1 MLTIKEYIISSLLF
15 ESTKYKKRELVVDSF
30 IRSILNASRAKKR
43 AITLFIDS
51 LFIAA
56 AFWLALIVRLDS
68 LAPFYEVGNW
78 LLLAMLIPTG
88 LIAFIN
94 LGLYRAVLRYMNAQA
109 LWAIV
114 LGTVITTVS
123 LVLLSFFVGIT
134 IPRTMPFIFAWLCL
148 LTVGGSRILVR
159 AMIGKMATVNKES
172 VIIYGAGSAGRQLA
186 TALGAGPEYYVR
198 AFIDDDITKQGSIV
212 QGIPVISFKD
222 IYELINKAKATKVL
236 LALPSAS
243 RARRKEVLAQL
254 EPLTIKVL
262 SIPGMADV
270 VEGKAQLSEFREVEI
285 EDLLGRDPVT
295 PKPELMAANIT
306 GKIVMVTGAGGSIG
320 SELCRQIVR
329 QQPKKLVLFEISEFG
344 LYSIEKELH
353 EYITNNHID
362 LELIPIM
369 GSVQRINRIETV
381 MMAFGVQTV
390 YHAAAYKH
398 VPLVEH
404 NVVEGVRNNVF
415 GTYYAAKAAV
425 NAGVETFVLISTD
438 KAVRPTNVMGAT
450 KRMAEL
456 VLQGLAQTKG
466 KEHRTR
472 FCMVRFGN
480 VLGSSGSVVPLF
492 RRQIKEGGPITLT
505 HQDITRFFMT
515 IPEAAQ
521 LVIQAGSMGKGGD
534 VFVLDM
540 GDSVK
545 IRDLASKMIRL
556 SGFEVKDKTNP
567 HGDIEILCTGLRPG
581 EKLYEELLIG
591 DNVGETPHERIMT
604 AHEAMLPL
612 AELIV
617 FLEAFDIA
625 CHNFDHE
632 MIRQLLLDAPTGF
645 NPTDGICDLV
655 WNAKKDAQLES
666 QPQANVVNLKG

>member
-1 MLTIKEYIISSLLF
+1 M
-15 ESTKYKKRELVVDSF
+15 DSF
-30 IRSILNASRAKKR
+30 IRSILNTSRTKKR

-68 LAPFYEVGNW
+68 LAPFNEVGNW

-159 AMIGKMATVNKES
+159 AMIGRMATVNKES

-198 AFIDDDITKQGSIV
+198 AFIDDDVTKQGSIV

-222 IYELINKAKATKVL
+222 IYELINNGKATKVL

-243 RARRKEVLAQL
+243 RSRRKEVLAQL

-295 PKPELMAANIT
+295 PKPELMAANIA
-306 GKIVMVTGAGGSIG
+306 GKTVMVTGAGGSIG

-329 QQPKKLVLFEISEFG
+329 QHPKKLVLFEISEFG
-344 LYSIEKELH
+344 LYSIEKELN
-353 EYITNNHID
+353 EYVANNNID

-381 MMAFGVQTV
+381 MMAFDVQTV

-404 NVVEGVRNNVF
+404 NVVEGVRNNLF

-545 IRDLASKMIRL
+545 IKDLASKMIRL

-567 HGDIEILCTGLRPG
+567 LGDIEILCTGLRPG

-591 DNVGETPHERIMT
+591 NNVGETPHERIMT
-604 AHEAMLPL
+604 ANEAMLPL
-612 AELIV
+612 SELKV

-632 MIRQLLLDAPTGF
+632 SIRQLLLDAPTGF

-666 QPQANVVNLKG
+666 QLQANVVNLKG

>member
-1 MLTIKEYIISSLLF
+1 M
-15 ESTKYKKRELVVDSF
+15 DSF
-30 IRSILNASRAKKR
+30 IRSILNTSRAKKR

-68 LAPFYEVGNW
+68 LAPFSEVGNW

-94 LGLYRAVLRYMNAQA
+94 LGLYRAVLRYMNSQA

-159 AMIGKMATVNKES
+159 AMIGKMATINKES

-198 AFIDDDITKQGSIV
+198 AFIDDDQSKQGSII
-212 QGIPVISFKD
+212 QGIPVINFKG
-222 IYELINKAKATKVL
+222 IYELINKGKATKVL

-306 GKIVMVTGAGGSIG
+306 GKVVMVTGAGGSIG

-329 QQPKKLVLFEISEFG
+329 QKPKKLVLFEISEFA
-344 LYSIEKELH
+344 LYSIEKELN
-353 EYITNNHID
+353 EYIINNQ
-362 LELIPIM
+362 LELVLLPIM

-381 MMAFGVQTV
+381 MMAFNVQTV

-425 NAGVETFVLISTD
+425 NAKVETFVLISTD

-545 IRDLASKMIRL
+545 IKDLASKMIRL

-581 EKLYEELLIG
+581 EKLFEELLIG
-591 DNVGETPHERIMT
+591 DNVGETTHERIMT
-604 AHEAMLPL
+604 ANEAMLPL
-612 AELIV
+612 PELKV
-617 FLEAFDIA
+617 FLVAFDIA

-655 WNAKKDAQLES
+655 WNAKKGTQLES
-666 QPQANVVNLKG
+666 NPQANVVNLKS

>member
-1 MLTIKEYIISSLLF
+1 MDSL
-15 ESTKYKKRELVVDSF
+15 

-68 LAPFYEVGNW
+68 LAPFSEVGNW

-114 LGTVITTVS
+114 LGTIITTAC

-159 AMIGKMATVNKES
+159 AIIGKMATVNKES

-198 AFIDDDITKQGSIV
+198 AFIDDDQSKQGSIV
-212 QGIPVISFKD
+212 QGIPVICFKD
-222 IYELINKAKATKVL
+222 IYELINKGKATKVL

-344 LYSIEKELH
+344 LYSIEKELN
-353 EYITNNHID
+353 EYIANNHID

-425 NAGVETFVLISTD
+425 NAKVETFVLISTD

-456 VLQGLAQTKG
+456 VLQGLAQSKG

-545 IRDLASKMIRL
+545 IKDLASKMIRL

-604 AHEAMLPL
+604 ANEAMLPL
-612 AELIV
+612 PELKV

-655 WNAKKDAQLES
+655 WNAKKGKQLES
-666 QPQANVVNLKG
+666 TPQANVVNFKG

>member
-1 MLTIKEYIISSLLF
+1 M
-15 ESTKYKKRELVVDSF
+15 DNF
-30 IRSILNASRAKKR
+30 IRSILNSSRATKR
-43 AITLFIDS
+43 TITLFIDS
-51 LFIAA
+51 IFIVS

-68 LAPFYEVGNW
+68 LAPLSKLDNW
-78 LLLAMLIPTG
+78 MLLALLVPTS
-88 LIAFIN
+88 LFAFIN

-114 LGTVITTVS
+114 LGTFITTIA
-123 LVLLSFFVGIT
+123 LVMFAFFIGVE

-159 AMIGKMATVNKES
+159 AMIGKLTTANKES

-186 TALGAGPEYYVR
+186 TALGTGPEYYVR
-198 AFIDDDITKQGSIV
+198 AFIDDDISKQGSII
-212 QGIPVISFKD
+212 QGIPVLAFNG
-222 IYELINKAKATKVL
+222 IYELVNKNKAKKVL
-236 LALPSAS
+236 LALPSES
-243 RARRKEVLAQL
+243 RARRKEILSQL
-254 EPLTIKVL
+254 EPLSIKVL

-270 VEGKAQLSEFREVEI
+270 VEGKAKLSEFRDVEI
-285 EDLLGRDPVT
+285 EDLLGRDPVA
-295 PKPELMAANIT
+295 PKPELMAANI
-306 GKIVMVTGAGGSIG
+306 KDKVVMVTGAGGSIG
-320 SELCRQIVR
+320 SELCRQIVK
-329 QQPKKLVLFEISEFG
+329 QKPTKLVLFEVNEFG
-344 LYSIEKELH
+344 LYSIEKELC
-353 EYITNNHID
+353 EYIHAHQ
-362 LELIPIM
+362 LQVELIPIM
-369 GSVQRINRIETV
+369 GSVQRINRVETV

-415 GTYYAAKAAV
+415 GTYYTAKAAV
-425 NAGVETFVLISTD
+425 NAKVETFVLISTD

-456 VLQGLAQTKG
+456 CLQGLAQNKG
-466 KEHRTR
+466 AKHNTR

-492 RRQIKEGGPITLT
+492 RRQIREGGPITLT

-521 LVIQAGSMGKGGD
+521 LVIQAGAMGKGGD

-540 GDSVK
+540 GESVK
-545 IRDLASKMIRL
+545 IKDLASKMIRL
-556 SGFEVKDKTNP
+556 SGFEVKDKNNP
-567 HGDIEILCTGLRPG
+567 HGDIEIVCTGLRPG

-604 AHEAMLPL
+604 ANEVMLPL
-612 AELIV
+612 PELNV
-617 FLEAFDIA
+617 FLEALDIA
-625 CHNFDHE
+625 CHNFEHE
-632 MIRQLLLDAPTGF
+632 TIRQLLLDAPTGF

-655 WNAKKDAQLES
+655 WNVKQSAVAQVENEFE
-666 QPQANVVNLKG
+666 QGKVVNLKN

>member
-1 MLTIKEYIISSLLF
+1 M
-15 ESTKYKKRELVVDSF
+15 DSF

-68 LAPFYEVGNW
+68 LAPFSELSNW
-78 LLLAMLIPTG
+78 LLLAILIPTG

-114 LGTVITTVS
+114 FGTVITTVS

-148 LTVGGSRILVR
+148 LTVGGSRVVVR
-159 AMIGKMATVNKES
+159 AMIGKMATANKES

-198 AFIDDDITKQGSIV
+198 AFIDDDVTKQGSII
-212 QGIPVISFKD
+212 QGIPVICFKG
-222 IYELINKAKATKVL
+222 IYELINKGKVTKVL
-236 LALPSAS
+236 LALPSES
-243 RARRKEVLAQL
+243 RARRKQILAQL
-254 EPLTIKVL
+254 EPLTVKVL

-329 QQPKKLVLFEISEFG
+329 QKPTALVLFEVNEFG
-344 LYSIEKELH
+344 LYSIEKELC
-353 EYITNNHID
+353 EYIQHNQLNVK
-362 LELIPIM
+362 LIPLM
-369 GSVQRINRIETV
+369 GSVQRINRIETA
-381 MMAFGVQTV
+381 MITFGVQTV

-425 NAGVETFVLISTD
+425 NAKVETFVLISTD

-456 VLQGLAQTKG
+456 CLQGLAQNKVKG
-466 KEHRTR
+466 KHTTR

-505 HQDITRFFMT
+505 HPDITRFFMT

-540 GDSVK
+540 GESVK
-545 IRDLASKMIRL
+545 IKDLASKMIRL
-556 SGFEVKDKTNP
+556 SGFEVKDENNP
-567 HGDIEILCTGLRPG
+567 HGDIEIKCTGLRPG

-591 DNVGETPHERIMT
+591 DNVGETSHERIMT
-604 AHEAMLPL
+604 ANEVMLPL
-612 AELIV
+612 PELNV

-655 WNAKKDAQLES
+655 WNAKKN
-666 QPQANVVNLKG
+666 QPAVGDEAKVVNIKG

>member
-1 MLTIKEYIISSLLF
+1 MERF
-15 ESTKYKKRELVVDSF
+15 V
-30 IRSILNASRAKKR
+30 RSILNASRAKKR
-43 AITLFIDS
+43 VITLFIDS

-56 AFWLALIVRLDS
+56 AFWLALVVRLDS
-68 LAPFYEVGNW
+68 ISPFYEVGNW
-78 LLLAMLIPTG
+78 VLLALLIPTA
-88 LIAFIN
+88 LYAFVS
-94 LGLYRAVLRYMNAQA
+94 LGLYRAVLRYMNSQA

-114 LGTVITTVS
+114 LGSIITTVA

-148 LTVGGSRILVR
+148 LTVGGSRVLVR
-159 AMIGKMATVNKES
+159 ALIGKIATVNKES

-198 AFIDDDITKQGSIV
+198 AFIDDDETKQGSTI
-212 QGIPVISFKD
+212 QGIPVIAFNG
-222 IYELINKAKATKVL
+222 IYGLINKGKATKVL
-236 LALPSAS
+236 LALPSES
-243 RARRKEVLAQL
+243 RARRKEILAQL
-254 EPLTIKVL
+254 EPLKIKVL

-270 VEGKAQLSEFREVEI
+270 VEGKAKLSEFRDVEI
-285 EDLLGRDPVT
+285 EDLLGRDSVT
-295 PKPELMAANIT
+295 PKTELMQANIAD
-306 GKIVMVTGAGGSIG
+306 KVVMVTGAGGSIG
-320 SELCRQIVR
+320 SELCRQIVK
-329 QQPKKLVLFEISEFG
+329 QAPKTLVLFEVNEFA
-344 LYSIEKELH
+344 LYSIEKELN
-353 EYITNNHID
+353 EYIVNNQLD
-362 LELIPIM
+362 VKLIPLM
-369 GSVQRINRIETV
+369 GSVQRINRVETA
-381 MMAFGVQTV
+381 MTTFGVQTV

-425 NAGVETFVLISTD
+425 KAKVETFVLISTD

-456 VLQGLAQTKG
+456 VLQGLAQKKG
-466 KEHRTR
+466 IKHSTR

-540 GDSVK
+540 GEPVK
-545 IRDLASKMIRL
+545 IKDLASKMVRL
-556 SGFEVKDKTNP
+556 SGLEVKDRSNP
-567 HGDIEILCTGLRPG
+567 HGDIEIKCTGLRPG
-581 EKLYEELLIG
+581 EKLFEELLIG
-591 DNVGETPHERIMT
+591 DNVGETTHERIMT
-604 AHEAMLPL
+604 ASEVMLPI
-612 AELIV
+612 AELNV
-617 FLEAFDIA
+617 FLEALDIA

-632 MIRQLLLDAPTGF
+632 TIRQLLLDAPTGF

-655 WNAKKDAQLES
+655 WNAKKTILSNDNQK
-666 QPQANVVNLKG
+666 VVSINS